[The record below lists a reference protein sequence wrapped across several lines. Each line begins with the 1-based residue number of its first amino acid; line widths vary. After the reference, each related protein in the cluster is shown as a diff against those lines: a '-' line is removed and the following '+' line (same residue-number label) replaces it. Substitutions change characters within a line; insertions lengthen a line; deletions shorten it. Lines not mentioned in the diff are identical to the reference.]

1 MLVLFKCHFELAV
14 WKIAWVTQALI
25 CPPLGVE
32 VGESSPRQVFIIGFR
47 ALFAEVRDRLWE
59 AADAGA
65 PMDPGLSHGL
75 CFLYGRIISS
85 GAKHIHQVRGGRAAW
100 RPR

>member
-14 WKIAWVTQALI
+14 WKIAWVIQALI
-25 CPPLGVE
+25 CLPLAVA
-32 VGESSPRQVFIIGFR
+32 VGESSPRQIFIMGFR
-47 ALFAEVRDRLWE
+47 ALFAEARDRLWD

-65 PMDPGLSHGL
+65 PVGPGLSHGL

-85 GAKHIHQVRGGRAAW
+85 RAKHVHQVRGGRAAW
-100 RPR
+100 RPT